1 MEKEEEILHTIAQN
15 FMDELLGTFNK
26 EEFLLWMGVS
36 EEPSEQTLI
45 ILEERLKQLEY
56 YEHLITLKEYKDENR
71 K

>member
-26 EEFLLWMGVS
+26 EEFLLWMDVS

>member
-1 MEKEEEILHTIAQN
+1 VEKEEEILHTIAQN